1 MSKSINFTATR
12 NQVTANT
19 YVAHEVYKR
28 NEAIINELGGKII
41 RGAGTFKAEFP
52 SAKIAKQ
59 FVEQAVTSISK
70 REYNA
75 SRKTEP
81 KTKVVAK
88 SKPVSGKGKKVVT
101 IGGKQYTVNATNDGL
116 MLVPTKGKGKTT
128 TKKVVAPTP
137 KKKTATVTKGKKVV
151 ASAPSKVTKGKGSNK
166 ATFDFGKLKGK
177 GSAYNTKAAAMMRDA
192 GLVSG
197 TKEFDAVWE
206 IWKSVR

>member
-1 MSKSINFTATR
+1 MSKISFKANR

-59 FVEQAVTSISK
+59 FVEQAITSISK

-75 SRKTEP
+75 TRKTEP
-81 KTKVVAK
+81 KKVATPKATVSAPK
-88 SKPVSGKGKKVVT
+88 SGKGKNKAEVVT

-116 MLVPTKGKGKTT
+116 MLVPTK
-128 TKKVVAPTP
+128 KVATPTP
-137 KKKTATVTKGKKVV
+137 KKGKGKKTT
-151 ASAPSKVTKGKGSNK
+151 SAPKQGKGK
-166 ATFDFGKLKGK
+166 AFDFGKLKGK
-177 GSAYNTKAAAMMRDA
+177 GKAYNTKAAAMMRDA